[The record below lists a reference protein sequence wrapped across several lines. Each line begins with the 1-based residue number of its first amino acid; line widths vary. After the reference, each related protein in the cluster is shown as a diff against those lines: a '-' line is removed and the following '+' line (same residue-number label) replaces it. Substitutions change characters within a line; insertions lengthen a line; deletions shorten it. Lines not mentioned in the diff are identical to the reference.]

1 MNKRQPFSTTAGR
14 GGVSVQSKQAQNLQ
28 HAKVYCKVPVT
39 WKSTEHLHSRLF
51 WNSDPEF
58 CVAVEFLKLPFSFS
72 APESFPHPS
81 HIPRDSTEAG
91 QPGYRVEWCLPAFLS
106 VKLAELYVWLP
117 GVRQEHIEQPFCI
130 TATSEHDHDRVP
142 RPARSQLCCVAIA

>member
-1 MNKRQPFSTTAGR
+1 M
-14 GGVSVQSKQAQNLQ
+14 
-28 HAKVYCKVPVT
+28 
-39 WKSTEHLHSRLF
+39 
-51 WNSDPEF
+51 
-58 CVAVEFLKLPFSFS
+58 KLPFSFS
-72 APESFPHPS
+72 APESSPHPS